1 MVSDCRSLAR
11 FELRGIP
18 PMVAGAARI
27 RVTFT
32 VDADGL
38 LSVEAKELQSDVV
51 AKIEVKPTY
60 GLSDEQIAKMLQ
72 DGFSTAEEDKALRAL
87 AEAKVDASRLILATK
102 SALAAD
108 GDLLG
113 SGELDQINELF
124 RSIETACLG
133 EDHIKIEALSTELAR
148 VTESFAA
155 NRMNRGIRKALAGK
169 QIDGL

>member
-1 MVSDCRSLAR
+1 M
-11 FELRGIP
+11 
-18 PMVAGAARI
+18 
-27 RVTFT
+27 
-32 VDADGL
+32 
-38 LSVEAKELQSDVV
+38 
-51 AKIEVKPTY
+51 
-60 GLSDEQIAKMLQ
+60 
-72 DGFSTAEEDKALRAL
+72 RAL

-133 EDHIKIEALSTELAR
+133 EDHIKIEALSTELGR